1 MILSVKRFFAGFI
14 ICLVKCNSDIDRL
27 MFPNYIHLLL
37 MMIIIIF
44 SALINR
50 MMKTLLVALVLALM
64 LNYGEFKAADF
75 QV

>member
-1 MILSVKRFFAGFI
+1 
-14 ICLVKCNSDIDRL
+14 